1 MTAFTSLLVLITI
14 AALSMSLVAY
24 SNHLVAK
31 AKKIAFRLE
40 KMKVRVEELE
50 DVVIVLDGLCEKR
63 VIPKLINDEIIS
75 NYETMIEINSKAT
88 YLKAG
93 LNNAEARAAELSDES
108 SPRHISRICK
118 SDAQIARYQ
127 AYLKESLG
135 ILRRQHMNSQ
145 FSNQDLQSFANEISW
160 LQLQIKVISNIVQGH
175 KAYAKDG
182 VLKAH
187 GFYKKAQSELLK
199 SSHPDP
205 RRTEMIEQMADV
217 LFGRRKSLDVHLMPE
232 TDFNPDEV
240 PINEVI
246 EEFNIEQ
253 QAMLN
258 AQAAETNQPQAPL

>member
-1 MTAFTSLLVLITI
+1 MTAFTSLLLLIAI
-14 AALSMSLVAY
+14 AALSMSVVAY

-50 DVVIVLDGLCEKR
+50 DVVLVLDGLCEKR
-63 VIPKLINDEIIS
+63 LIPKLINDEIIII
-75 NYETMIEINSKAT
+75 YKMMIEINSKVT
-88 YLKAG
+88 YLQAG
-93 LNNAEARAAELSDES
+93 LNNAEVRSVELSNES

-118 SDAQIARYQ
+118 SDAQMARYK
-127 AYLKESLG
+127 AYLGESLD
-135 ILRRQHMNSQ
+135 ILRKQHINSK
-145 FSNQDLQSFANEISW
+145 FSNQDYQSFENEISW

-175 KAYAKDG
+175 KAYTQHG
-182 VLKAH
+182 VLKAN

-205 RRTEMIEQMADV
+205 RRTEMIAQMTDV
-217 LFGRRKSLDVHLMPE
+217 LFGRRKSLDAHLMPE

-240 PINEVI
+240 VI
-246 EEFNIEQ
+246 DEGLEELNTEQ

-258 AQAAETNQPQAPL
+258 AQAAEGNQPQAPL